1 MSDARNYLLTV
12 DSDKQAAVQIAH
24 ETATKLETKQ
34 VTLIDVVQSLGE
46 YINEEDASIRSKAVN
61 YLSTVIAALPP
72 TFLTR
77 QQIQVLCQFLCDRI
91 EDGGAVRGLSKLQGL
106 SRFNKEM
113 ATMTFRA
120 LLGHFQDLQLR
131 PQPQRL
137 QILELLY
144 ELMSHHR
151 SALKDMGAESLV
163 GITDLVSGEKDPRN
177 LMIIF
182 SVLKVVM
189 VEWDIVGH
197 AETLL
202 DSVFCYFPITFR
214 PPPDDPYGITA
225 QDLKNRLRE
234 CIAATK
240 YFAPHAFPQLLDKLD
255 STSPNVKKDVLQ
267 TITACAL
274 SYDVTTMANYS
285 ITLWE
290 SLKFEILHVQE
301 EDLAD
306 EALVALRAIAVKLS
320 QGLTSTDAKT
330 PLARYLRPV
339 TKECNEQL
347 QEPQHKQA
355 KPAGQILSS
364 LGTASPI
371 AFVLVVKTVVA
382 PMLTLYQDA
391 GDIAKQRAIL
401 EVFVQILDSGLAT
414 FGMSSS
420 TDPFPEVANPLD
432 AFKDRLFELFSQA
445 LMGTAKEEL
454 SFRMVALKGLLR
466 LCTLRKYLQDNEIGL
481 AVQWLDEIVLL
492 DDSNGRDDLK
502 NEAIRALVEIS
513 KIKPSL
519 IMDITF
525 PAFMAKLPD
534 ASPSGN
540 KDYIITLEGL
550 AQLSVEKAI
559 SDTLVRRL
567 LNRLDAVLQ
576 HDGPLAYPQAV
587 LSTLQYVLSRR
598 DLANDGN
605 LGSYHEKIVVGLIR
619 RAALAAAGHGPKTA
633 LNDETTM
640 RILGRLVNVV
650 VRALDSHKQASVAA
664 QIYTLF
670 TNDDEFH
677 PIPFSPE
684 STVLAEDHRMTL
696 ILSTFLMAGVGREA
710 DLPYTTPSENTKTL
724 VLLDELVRLALEET
738 STTIRQALLAQITLI
753 TNKFL
758 ASKDVHLSTDVLV
771 RLSADIPVEDQKS
784 EASIRIIFW
793 IARGLILRLADTEKV
808 LEHLLALLPNVRYG
822 ASAARGFG
830 VLLAP
835 DEVISKDNGCT
846 IRLLA
851 KQKAFHI
858 CVPHIARDFRNAE
871 STAKTNYLI
880 ALSGII
886 KYIPTEVLMPQLD
899 TLLPLLLQSLD
910 LQDPEVKA
918 ATIETLTVVSQESP
932 AAVEGHIS
940 SLVNRLLKAA
950 AEPKTNIARVRHNAL
965 RCLRVFPGKV
975 KDSALL
981 PYKMAVTRGLI
992 AVLDDP
998 KRHVRK
1004 EAVDCR
1010 AAWFN
1015 MDEAEVD
1022 D

>member
-1 MSDARNYLLTV
+1 
-12 DSDKQAAVQIAH
+12 
-24 ETATKLETKQ
+24 
-34 VTLIDVVQSLGE
+34 
-46 YINEEDASIRSKAVN
+46 
-61 YLSTVIAALPP
+61 
-72 TFLTR
+72 
-77 QQIQVLCQFLCDRI
+77 
-91 EDGGAVRGLSKLQGL
+91 
-106 SRFNKEM
+106 
-113 ATMTFRA
+113 
-120 LLGHFQDLQLR
+120 
-131 PQPQRL
+131 
-137 QILELLY
+137 
-144 ELMSHHR
+144 
-151 SALKDMGAESLV
+151 
-163 GITDLVSGEKDPRN
+163 
-177 LMIIF
+177 
-182 SVLKVVM
+182 
-189 VEWDIVGH
+189 
-197 AETLL
+197 
-202 DSVFCYFPITFR
+202 
-214 PPPDDPYGITA
+214 
-225 QDLKNRLRE
+225 
-234 CIAATK
+234 
-240 YFAPHAFPQLLDKLD
+240 
-255 STSPNVKKDVLQ
+255 
-267 TITACAL
+267 
-274 SYDVTTMANYS
+274 MANYS

-696 ILSTFLMAGVGREA
+696 ILSTFLMAGVGREVNVNSHMSGYTHSLVQA

-950 AEPKTNIARVRHNAL
+950 AEPKTNIAVSLFH
-965 RCLRVFPGKV
+965 
-975 KDSALL
+975 
-981 PYKMAVTRGLI
+981 LI
-992 AVLDDP
+992 SDAGSS
-998 KRHVRK
+998 R
-1004 EAVDCR
+1004 
-1010 AAWFN
+1010 
-1015 MDEAEVD
+1015 
-1022 D
+1022 